1 MKSDI
6 EISRQTE
13 LLPITEIAQK
23 VTIPTEELIP
33 YGKYIAK
40 LPLELISS
48 QNDSNKK
55 EKESNLI
62 LVTAITPTKAGVGKT
77 TTSVGLGLGLAKI
90 GKKAIVAL
98 REPSLGPCFGM
109 KGGAAGGGYAQVLPM
124 ENINLHFTGDFHAI
138 TSANNMIAAL
148 LDNYQFQN
156 RGSENQLRQILWKR
170 VLDVNDRSL
179 RNVVTGLGS
188 ISNGVPTETGFDITP
203 ASEIMAILCL
213 ATDLEDLK
221 QRIGNILL
229 GYRKS
234 STTGQGPVFIKDL
247 GFEGAITVLLKDA
260 IQPNLVQTTENTA
273 SIIHGGPF
281 ANIAHGC
288 NSVLATKMAL
298 NFADYVVTEAGF
310 GADLGAEKFMNIKCR
325 KSGLSPKVT
334 VIVATSQAL
343 KLHGKV
349 AESEIKKPNLE
360 GIKEGTKNLEKHIEN
375 MQSFGQSVVVAF
387 NKYDF
392 DTDEEIEF
400 LKEFC
405 QSKNVNFAI
414 NNGFLEGGK
423 GAEELAKTV
432 VEVCQNNPSKA
443 LEFTYKDE
451 DTIETKIRKVAQKI
465 YGANDISLSDK
476 AQKML
481 SKTSNLG
488 FSHFPVCIAKTQYSF
503 SDDAKKLG
511 VAKNFTLHIEDL
523 VINSGA
529 EFIVAVSGTI
539 MRMPG
544 LPKEPQ
550 ALKIDIKNGSIEGL
564 S

>member
-6 EISRQTE
+6 EISRQTQ
-13 LLPITEIAQK
+13 LLPIAEIAQK
-23 VTIPTEELIP
+23 VNIPTEELIP

-40 LPLELISS
+40 LPLDLLKS
-48 QNDSNKK
+48 DKK
-55 EKESNLI
+55 KTESNLI
-62 LVTAITPTKAGVGKT
+62 LVTSITPTKAGVGKT
-77 TTSVGLGLGLAKI
+77 TVSVGLGLGMAKI
-90 GKKAIVAL
+90 GKKAIIAI

-148 LDNYQFQN
+148 LDNYQFHN
-156 RGSENQLRQILWKR
+156 KGSEKQLNQILWKR

-179 RNVVTGLGS
+179 RNVVTGLGG
-188 ISNGVPTETGFDITP
+188 ISNGIPTEAGFDITA

-213 ATDLEDLK
+213 SNDLEDLK
-221 QRIGNILL
+221 TRIGNILL
-229 GYRKS
+229 GYRK
-234 STTGQGPVFIKDL
+234 GQIPVFLKEL
-247 GFEGAITVLLKDA
+247 GFQGAITTLLKDA
-260 IQPNLVQTTENTA
+260 IQPNLVQTTEHTA
-273 SIIHGGPF
+273 AIIHGGPF

-298 NFADYVVTEAGF
+298 HFADYVITEAGF
-310 GADLGAEKFMNIKCR
+310 GADLGAEKFIDIKCR
-325 KSGLSPKVT
+325 KSGLSPKLT
-334 VIVATSQAL
+334 VIVVTSQAL

-375 MQSFGQSVVVAF
+375 MQNFGQSVVVAF
-387 NKYDF
+387 NKYSF
-392 DTDEEIEF
+392 DTDEEIAF
-400 LKEFC
+400 LEEFC
-405 QSKNVNFAI
+405 KSKKVRFAI
-414 NNGFLEGGK
+414 NNGFMEGGN
-423 GAEELAKTV
+423 GAMDLAKTV
-432 VEVCQNNPSKA
+432 VEVCENNPSKP
-443 LEFTYKDE
+443 LNFTYQDE
-451 DTIETKIRKVAQKI
+451 DSIETKITKIVQKI
-465 YGANDISLSDK
+465 YGGNGITFSDK

-481 SKTSNLG
+481 PKIEKLG
-488 FSHFPVCIAKTQYSF
+488 FSNFPVCIAKTQYSF
-503 SDDAKKLG
+503 SDDASKMG

-529 EFIVAVSGTI
+529 GFIVAVAGMI

-550 ALKIDIKNGSIEGL
+550 ALQMDIKNGFIEGL

>member
-6 EISRQTE
+6 EISRQTQ
-13 LLPITEIAQK
+13 LLPISEIAQK
-23 VTIPTEELIP
+23 ATIPTEELIP

-40 LPLELISS
+40 LPLELLDFKNNSEKQS
-48 QNDSNKK
+48 
-55 EKESNLI
+55 KESNLI
-62 LVTAITPTKAGVGKT
+62 LVTSITPTKAGAGKT

-156 RGSENQLRQILWKR
+156 RGSENQLRQVLWKR

-188 ISNGVPTETGFDITP
+188 ISNGVPSEAGFDITA

-213 ATDLEDLK
+213 SNDLEDLK
-221 QRIGNILL
+221 TRIGNILL
-229 GYRKS
+229 GYRVK
-234 STTGQGPVFIKDL
+234 QEPVFIKDL

-273 SIIHGGPF
+273 AIIHGGPF

-298 NFADYVVTEAGF
+298 HFADYVVTEAGF

-325 KSGLSPKVT
+325 KSGLSPKIT
-334 VIVATSQAL
+334 VIVATSQTL
-343 KLHGKV
+343 KLHGNI

-387 NKYDF
+387 NKFSF

-405 QSKNVNFAI
+405 NSKNVKFAI

-423 GAEELAKTV
+423 GGEELAKTV
-432 VEVCQNNPSKA
+432 VEVCQDNPSKP
-443 LEFTYKDE
+443 LVFTYENE
-451 DTIETKIRKVAQKI
+451 DDIETKIKKVAQKI
-465 YGANDISLSDK
+465 YGANRISLSDK

-481 SKTSNLG
+481 LKIDKIG
-488 FSHFPVCIAKTQYSF
+488 FSHFPICIAKTQYSF

-511 VAKNFTLHIEDL
+511 VAKDFTLNIEDL

-529 EFIVAVSGTI
+529 EFIVAVAGAI

-550 ALKIDIKNGSIEGL
+550 ALQIDIKNGFIEGL